1 MPQNLALAT
10 NKIQNQ
16 LQNMH
21 SGIQVLT
28 WQWHQP
34 YLIKLIKIKQQ
45 RRQGLRSESMNNI
58 LEVPK
63 TKRKTFAS

>member
-16 LQNMH
+16 LKNMH

-28 WQWHQP
+28 CHGTNLSHHINQNKTTKKTG
-34 YLIKLIKIKQQ
+34 IKVGKHKQHP
-45 RRQGLRSESMNNI
+45 RS
-58 LEVPK
+58 
-63 TKRKTFAS
+63 TQKRKTFAS